1 MKSQSLLS
9 FLTSGYTLLP
19 APEADLPEGQRWLW
33 APKLPMRLAGDGE
46 GRTRG
51 RKEGMTNPQY
61 LFLQSPPTL
70 CLSLH
75 GSLCGFQKLSSHFSF
90 YRRAGNGF
98 LPLLTL
104 RFCTFVNSRFIK
116 WSSKYLLC
124 MCLQFPAGILKDTV
138 SSKLCSQPPP
148 QGQIQL
154 SASVFIPRDILC
166 IIKAS
171 SIYTWTCINIYGHI
185 YCFMLFLYKL
195 YCLTACPASFFFFLY
210 AGSYFPNQESNP
222 AVGAQS

>member
-1 MKSQSLLS
+1 MLGGMWDLSSQAGSNWHSLHWKQSLITRPPGKSFFFFFPILEVSFSVQYTNIVQSSKVTEESTMKSQSLLS

-90 YRRAGNGF
+90 CRRAANGF

-138 SSKLCSQPPP
+138 SSKLCS
-148 QGQIQL
+148 
-154 SASVFIPRDILC
+154 
-166 IIKAS
+166 
-171 SIYTWTCINIYGHI
+171 
-185 YCFMLFLYKL
+185 
-195 YCLTACPASFFFFLY
+195 
-210 AGSYFPNQESNP
+210 
-222 AVGAQS
+222 